1 MRNAFLW
8 MLVATLGGATKVAAQ
23 WTEVPGTA
31 PVGAWVIEIDLLT
44 VATDRH
50 TLDRD
55 GVTYRSTSAGSAF
68 VSTGLAARWDLQLGV
83 ELWREETADGGGS
96 RSRAQGA
103 GDMWL
108 RTKWN
113 FSGNEADGPAWAALP
128 YVKLATGSEAISNG
142 RHEPGV
148 LIVHGRP
155 WRENLTWQINAGLDW
170 LAAVDGGR
178 DTVVTLSTALTWAQG
193 DSWSFY
199 GELYSWTE
207 TAAPRNWSGELGVG
221 VTCAVGET
229 GWVDLACYVGL
240 TRAAPDYTPALRC
253 GWQF

>member
-1 MRNAFLW
+1 MRKTLLW
-8 MLVATLGGATKVAAQ
+8 MLAVVCYGASQVAAQ
-23 WTEVPGTA
+23 ITDVPSTA
-31 PVGAWVIEIDLLT
+31 PVGAWLFEVDLLT

-68 VSTGLAARWDLQLGV
+68 VSTGLTARWDLQFGV
-83 ELWREETADGGGS
+83 ELWRKEAAVGGGS
-96 RSRAQGA
+96 QYRAQGA
-103 GDMWL
+103 GDTWL

-113 FSGNEADGPAWAALP
+113 FLGDEADGPAWAVLP
-128 YVKLATGSEAISNG
+128 YVKLATGSAEISNG

-155 WRENLTWQINAGLDW
+155 WGENTTWHINAGVDW
-170 LAAVDGGR
+170 LAAADGGR
-178 DTVVTLSTALTWAQG
+178 DPTVNLSTVLTWAGG
-193 DSWSFY
+193 DTWSFY
-199 GELYSWTE
+199 GEFYSWAE
-207 TAAPRNWSGELGVG
+207 TARFSEWSGEVGVG
-221 VTCAVGET
+221 ITCAVGEA
-229 GWVDLACYVGL
+229 GWIDLACYVGL